1 METYLS
7 LSQLM
12 SDLADG
18 LTLGLTMFGD
28 HVVWILMLPPLWI
41 IAACLIW
48 MKIESDDEEL
58 DSLYVARAEQNLPRL
73 KELAK
78 QRSTE
83 ILDVRPVRK
92 N

>member
-18 LTLGLTMFGD
+18 LALGLMMFGD